1 MKSRHEFL
9 AVLGTHP
16 KAYHHAKSRVNQLSA
31 AMGERCLWG
40 SLTSKS
46 SLKFRCGHALRHVAA
61 HQEVL
66 QGSLHHY
73 NADTYWIFLDMSYT
87 YVCKYVCC

>member
-1 MKSRHEFL
+1 
-9 AVLGTHP
+9 
-16 KAYHHAKSRVNQLSA
+16 
-31 AMGERCLWG
+31 
-40 SLTSKS
+40 
-46 SLKFRCGHALRHVAA
+46 
-61 HQEVL
+61 VL